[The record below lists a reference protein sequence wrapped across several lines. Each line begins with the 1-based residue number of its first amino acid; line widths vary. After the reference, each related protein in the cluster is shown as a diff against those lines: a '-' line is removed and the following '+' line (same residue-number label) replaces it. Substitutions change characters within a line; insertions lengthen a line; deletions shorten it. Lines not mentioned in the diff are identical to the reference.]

1 MSIITLTTDFGI
13 KDHFIANIKGAI
25 LTEIPEA
32 NIVDISHQISPFNIL
47 EAAYIVQNS
56 YKSFPLGTIHIIGV
70 DSELNPENKH
80 LVVKFEGQYFICADN
95 GIMSMACLNLEPEKI
110 VEINIHDKL
119 ISNFSVLD
127 VFVKVACHIS
137 RGGKLEVIGKD
148 ISKIK
153 TVKNLT
159 PFINESKNQIIGNVI
174 YIDNYGNVITNITKS
189 FFREVSKSREFE
201 ISVRNYKFKKIHSKY
216 SDIVN
221 FSIDESKRNNDGQAL
236 AIFNSSLNLEI
247 AIYKSN
253 PVNFGTAA
261 SLMGLNILDTVTV
274 NFK

>member
-13 KDHFIANIKGAI
+13 KDHFTANIKGAI
-25 LTEIPEA
+25 LSEIPEV

-47 EAAYIVQNS
+47 EAAYIIQNS
-56 YKSFPLGTIHIIGV
+56 YRSFPLGTIHIIGV

-95 GIMSMACLNLEPEKI
+95 GIMSMACLNIEPEKI

-119 ISNFSVLD
+119 ITNFSVLD

-137 RGGKLEVIGKD
+137 RGGKLEVIGKA

-153 TVKNLT
+153 SVKNLT

-189 FFREVSKSREFE
+189 FFKEVSKSREFE

>member
-25 LTEIPEA
+25 LTEIPEV

-56 YKSFPLGTIHIIGV
+56 YRSFPLGTIHIIGV

-95 GIMSMACLNLEPEKI
+95 GIMSMACLNIEPEKI

-137 RGGKLEVIGKD
+137 RGGKLEVIGKG

-153 TVKNLT
+153 SVKNLT

-189 FFREVSKSREFE
+189 FFREFSKSREFE

>member
-25 LTEIPEA
+25 LTEIPEV

-56 YKSFPLGTIHIIGV
+56 YRSFPLGTIHIIGV

-95 GIMSMACLNLEPEKI
+95 GIMSMACLNIEPEKI

-137 RGGKLEVIGKD
+137 RGGKLEVIGKG
-148 ISKIK
+148 ITKIK
-153 TVKNLT
+153 SVKNLT